1 MVRTFFGNPGGKK
14 NKLPIRRTPSV
25 YVKPTIPNS
34 TEIGRPVVEEGV
46 HNEEEIQNGEEL
58 QNEKET
64 DGGNRVNE
72 EAIAELDSSSSVEGD
87 DCENQMG
94 DHSAYAILSSQI
106 IWGDL
111 MQRHHAWTAR
121 NETF

>member
-25 YVKPTIPNS
+25 YVEPTIPNS
-34 TEIGRPVVEEGV
+34 TEIGRPVVVEEGV
-46 HNEEEIQNGEEL
+46 HNEEEIQNGEEI

-87 DCENQMG
+87 DCELLKLLKLLNLLKHHKEEE
-94 DHSAYAILSSQI
+94 DLASLPSLCSS
-106 IWGDL
+106 
-111 MQRHHAWTAR
+111 HFT
-121 NETF
+121 